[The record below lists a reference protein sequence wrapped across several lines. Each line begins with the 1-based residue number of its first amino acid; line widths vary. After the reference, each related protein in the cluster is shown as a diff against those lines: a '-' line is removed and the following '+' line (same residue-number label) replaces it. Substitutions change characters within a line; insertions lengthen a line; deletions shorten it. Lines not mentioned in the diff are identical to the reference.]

1 MKKCLIVSLM
11 LLSLL
16 TLAACGTTQGD
27 TTDSS
32 QTAADT
38 TQDAQDTAQNDA
50 QGDTQENAQNDTQ
63 EGSKNDGKIDSKTDG
78 KIKPLPDALDL
89 NRLTSGTV
97 AASFD
102 ASSLKEVGGQLQLSF
117 TVYNYEKFDAADIS
131 GLKAGDVLVVS
142 GQEMTVASVQASDG
156 YVTVNGGEPRKT
168 GPGLVILLGVRDTD
182 DSAIVP
188 KLAEKCAHLRI
199 FEDENG
205 KLNRSAVELGYSAL
219 VVSNFT
225 LYGDTAKGKRPS
237 FIHAAKGE
245 LAVPCYEKFLE
256 EMGHQGLKDV
266 QHGEFG
272 ADMKIDLV
280 NDGPVTIVIDTDE
293 WKK

>member
-27 TTDSS
+27 TTDTADSS

-38 TQDAQDTAQNDA
+38 TQDAQNNA
-50 QGDTQENAQNDTQ
+50 QGDTQENAQNNTQ
-63 EGSKNDGKIDSKTDG
+63 EGSTDSSKNDG

-89 NRLTSGTV
+89 NHLTSGTV

-142 GQEMTVASVQASDG
+142 GREMTVASVQSSDG
-156 YVTVNGGEPRKT
+156 YVTVNGGEEAGGVLFSLDASSNTYYVMGMDDSKT
-168 GPGLVILLGVRDTD
+168 YYEKGQLTFPVADTCVLTD
-182 DSAIVP
+182 DADFEHPGQTTPASDLP
-188 KLAEKCAHLRI
+188 KLLAQDDI
-199 FEDENG
+199 YGFNPQ
-205 KLNRSAVELGYSAL
+205 STTV
-219 VVSNFT
+219 T
-225 LYGDTAKGKRPS
+225 LKNSQITAIYRG
-237 FIHAAKGE
+237 
-245 LAVPCYEKFLE
+245 FL
-256 EMGHQGLKDV
+256 
-266 QHGEFG
+266 
-272 ADMKIDLV
+272 
-280 NDGPVTIVIDTDE
+280 P
-293 WKK
+293 